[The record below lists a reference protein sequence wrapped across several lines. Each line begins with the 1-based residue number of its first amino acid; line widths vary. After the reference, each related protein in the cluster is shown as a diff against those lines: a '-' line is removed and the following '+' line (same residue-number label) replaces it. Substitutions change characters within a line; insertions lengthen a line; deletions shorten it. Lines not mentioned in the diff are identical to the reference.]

1 MKPLIKDISYF
12 TMGLFYTY
20 VGVDHFINPAWYEQI
35 VPPFLPFQHGLV
47 LISGCFEII
56 FGISLFF
63 SSSRVIAAWGI
74 IFLLI
79 AVYPANIYL
88 AYTNGEALG
97 VTPLVAWFRLP
108 IQFIFIAIAFWHTK
122 R

>member
-1 MKPLIKDISYF
+1 
-12 TMGLFYTY
+12 MGLFYTY

-47 LISGCFEII
+47 LMSGFFEII

-63 SSSRVIAAWGI
+63 SSTRVIAAWGI

-88 AYTNGEALG
+88 AYTNGDALG
-97 VTPLVAWFRLP
+97 VTPLVAWGRLP

>member
-1 MKPLIKDISYF
+1 
-12 TMGLFYTY
+12 MGLFYTY

-35 VPPFLPFQHGLV
+35 VPPFLPFQRGLV
-47 LISGCFEII
+47 LISGSFEII

-74 IFLLI
+74 IILLI
-79 AVYPANIYL
+79 VVYPANIYL

-97 VTPLVAWFRLP
+97 VTPLVAWGRLP
-108 IQFIFIAIAFWHTK
+108 IQFIFIAIAFWHAK
-122 R
+122 K